1 MGKTMPKFKP
11 RYITDEKGKYSAVVI
26 DFQDYKKLLE
36 YLEDIEDVLDYF
48 KRQKEPLLD
57 FDKEMAKL
65 KKAGRL

>member
-1 MGKTMPKFKP
+1 MGKAIPKLNP
-11 RYITDEKGKYSAVVI
+11 RYVADEKGKYSAVLI
-26 DFQDYKKLLE
+26 DLRDYKKLIGF
-36 YLEDIEDVLDYF
+36 LEDIEDVLDYL